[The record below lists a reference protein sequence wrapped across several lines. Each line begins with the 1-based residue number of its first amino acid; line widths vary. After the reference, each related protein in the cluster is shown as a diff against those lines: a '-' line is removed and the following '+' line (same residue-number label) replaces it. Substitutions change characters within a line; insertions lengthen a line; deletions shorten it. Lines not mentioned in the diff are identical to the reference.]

1 MNRYAVIV
9 AGGRGSRMQ
18 SELPKQFM
26 LLLDLPVLMH
36 TIERFVMAYEDIHFI
51 LVLPKDQVAFWKN
64 LCAQMD
70 FSIDHEITDGG
81 ETRFESVQKGLA
93 LCPGEGVV
101 AIHDGV
107 RPLVT
112 PELIRRCFAQA
123 EEHGSALPVIPLS
136 QSVRKTENGTN
147 HSVSRDGLVTVQTPQ
162 CFRLSELKPC
172 YNLAYDPSFT
182 DDASVFEA
190 AGHKVHLVEGE
201 ATNLKITTPED
212 LKIAEAILASSQG

>member
-1 MNRYAVIV
+1 MDRYAVIV

-36 TIERFVMAYEDIHFI
+36 TIERFVMAYDDIHLI

-70 FSIDHEITDGG
+70 FSIDHEIAEGG
-81 ETRFESVQKGLA
+81 ETRFESVKKGLA
-93 LCPGEGVV
+93 LCPGEGLV

-112 PELIRRCFAQA
+112 PDLIQRCFIQA
-123 EEHGSALPVIPLS
+123 AEHGSALPVIPLS
-136 QSVRKTENGTN
+136 QSIRKTENGTN
-147 HSVSRDGLVTVQTPQ
+147 HSMSRDGLVAVQTPQ
-162 CFRLSELKPC
+162 CFRLSKLKPC
-172 YNLAYDPSFT
+172 YDLPYNPSFT
-182 DDASVFEA
+182 DDATVFES
-190 AGHKVHLVEGE
+190 AGYKVHLVEGE